1 MKQIT
6 TLPQKHIF
14 ICVNNREQG
23 SCCLKVSGI
32 EVFQKIK
39 SFILANGLA
48 GRVWVT
54 KTGCQGFCN
63 DIGTIVTI
71 YPDQKIYSEVRTE
84 DIDDILKSV
93 LFES

>member
-14 ICVNNREQG
+14 VCVNTREQG
-23 SCCLKVSGI
+23 ACCLKVSGMD
-32 EVFQKIK
+32 VFQKIK
-39 SFILANGLA
+39 AYVLSHELA

-63 DIGTIVTI
+63 DVGTTVTV
-71 YPDQKIYSEVRTE
+71 YPEKKIYTEVKVE
-84 DIDDILKSV
+84 EVDSV
-93 LFES
+93 LEAVLSGV